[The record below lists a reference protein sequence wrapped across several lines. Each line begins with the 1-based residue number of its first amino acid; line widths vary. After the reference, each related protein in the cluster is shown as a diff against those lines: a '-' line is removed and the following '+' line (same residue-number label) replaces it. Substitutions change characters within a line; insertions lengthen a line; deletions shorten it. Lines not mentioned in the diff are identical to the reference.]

1 MSSLPHDTSPPETL
15 PSPPA
20 EPEGALLRA
29 MRRIENDPAW
39 DPLVRTVTAVARPL
53 GQSPAAPILRG
64 EWLGHALHPLLTD
77 FPLGCWIASGFL
89 DLLPGKAYARAS
101 QQLVGLGLVA
111 VPATVAAGLA
121 DYTTTDEPEVR
132 RVAAVHGVGNAIV
145 ALLYLRSWLARRAG
159 HPVRGRVYGLSGGLV
174 AWGTGYLGGHLSLAR
189 GVGQGVR
196 TRRAA

>member
-1 MSSLPHDTSPPETL
+1 MKLGEAPPW
-15 PSPPA
+15 
-20 EPEGALLRA
+20 
-29 MRRIENDPAW
+29 MRRRIATLESAAALDAQADRIRP
-39 DPLVRTVTAVARPL
+39 VADRLDAGPM
-53 GQSPAAPILRG
+53 GAILRG